1 MRGLQEVVPVQD
13 TVCSGLGAIERL
25 GGGLY
30 RFWFYI
36 EQTDDDGHID
46 KIVVSKLIVPSSAI
60 PDGILKTIAAI
71 STAGT
76 VVPLASIPELSH

>member
-1 MRGLQEVVPVQD
+1 MRGLQEVVPIQD

-36 EQTDDDGHID
+36 EQTDDDGMIEKVVVD
-46 KIVVSKLIVPSSAI
+46 KLVIPASAV
-60 PDGILKTIAAI
+60 PDGILKTIAAMGI
-71 STAGT
+71 GSVIGLT
-76 VVPLASIPELSH
+76 PSLADIVN